1 MLSSDYLQGKWG
13 ENAKQGCTS
22 DHTGY
27 VIFHN
32 NRTWRHAK
40 TVSAAGF
47 WELGEGTVTLRL
59 LVSPAGGGGGH
70 PFYQKRYYYQYM
82 SPKMLGIK
90 SDSFDYTHDTGVQAG
105 EKRTLTRCQ

>member
-1 MLSSDYLQGKWG
+1 VLSSDYLQGKWS

-59 LVSPAGGGGGH
+59 LVSPAGGGGGI
-70 PFYQKRYYYQYM
+70 PFIRKGTII
-82 SPKMLGIK
+82 STCLPKCL
-90 SDSFDYTHDTGVQAG
+90 A
-105 EKRTLTRCQ
+105 